1 MKHLFAFLIAFKCF
15 GQNPYILVLGIAQDG
30 GFPQAGCV
38 KECCNRIRDNPDK
51 HQGVSCI
58 ALIDPKS
65 NQKWLFDATPNL
77 SEQLYLLNK
86 NTENNSALDGIF
98 LTHAH
103 IGHYTGLM
111 HLGRE
116 VMSSKET
123 KVYTMPKM
131 KAFLKTNGPWSQL
144 VDLGNISLENLEDEK
159 AIILNSRLK
168 VMPFKVP
175 HRDEFSETVG
185 YKISTNT
192 KSLLFIPDIDKWQKW
207 DKDLKE
213 LVKENDFLLL
223 DGTFYKDGEIARPMS
238 EVPHPFVTETM
249 GLLSEI
255 SQNEKEKVNF
265 IHLNHTNPLLNRTSK
280 ERINTLKSGF
290 KISEKGQVIPL

>member
-1 MKHLFAFLIAFKCF
+1 MKHLFAFLIVIKCF
-15 GQNPYILVLGIAQDG
+15 GQNPYVLVLGIAQDG
-30 GFPQAGCV
+30 GFPQSGCV
-38 KECCNRIRDNPDK
+38 KECCNSIRDKPDK
-51 HQGVSCI
+51 HQGVSSI
-58 ALIDPKS
+58 ALIDPLS

-86 NTENNSALDGIF
+86 KTKNNEALDGIF

-103 IGHYTGLM
+103 IGHYTGLI

-116 VMSSKET
+116 VMGAIET

-131 KAFLKTNGPWSQL
+131 KSFLKTNGPWSQL
-144 VDLGNISLENLEDEK
+144 VNLGNISLENLEDEK
-159 AIILNSRLK
+159 EIILNSRIK

-192 KSLLFIPDIDKWQKW
+192 KSLLFIPDIDKWEKW
-207 DKDLKE
+207 EKDLKE
-213 LVKENDFLLL
+213 LVKENDFLLI
-223 DGTFYKDGEIARPMS
+223 DGTFYRDGEIARPMS

-249 GLLSEI
+249 GLLKDL

-265 IHLNHTNPLLNRTSK
+265 IHLNHTNPLLSHK
-280 ERINTLKSGF
+280 SIESINTLKSGF
-290 KISEKGQVIPL
+290 KIAEKGQVIPL